1 MLTHTQTCQGITY
14 LFLARDINISQR
26 SEVVGADIGRG
37 LIQGVMWKIELLYLL
52 HSYYFV
58 LSLRRHF
65 FYVLLYSRRKY
76 A

>member
-1 MLTHTQTCQGITY
+1 M
-14 LFLARDINISQR
+14 
-26 SEVVGADIGRG
+26 GADIGRG

-76 A
+76 ALITLRPIL